1 MGEEDKPKNALDE
14 FWDNLG
20 PKEKKNVRSYR
31 SNKRHIQTKKDDAN
45 RSRRPRANSSKRR
58 D

>member
-1 MGEEDKPKNALDE
+1 MGDNKPKNPLDE
-14 FWDNLG
+14 FWAQLG
-20 PKEKKNVRSYR
+20 DKEKLNVRSYR